1 MQSLARS
8 VLVLSLCFA
17 TLCIAPSAH
26 ADQAQDLLSLRN
38 TVVGVLEQLVAAGML
53 TQEQAR
59 KIVDKAQAEAL
70 AEAQKNKAADATG
83 PDTVRVTYV
92 PQIVKDELRQQIG
105 SDLKDEVTDAVV
117 ARAHD
122 ERWGVPGALP
132 DWVTRVNFT
141 ADARL
146 RNESVLFAS
155 DNVEGFYRNFQA
167 INKAGGIGPAGQ
179 NALLNVSEDVQRM
192 TGRMRFGLDSNV
204 SDQWS
209 MGVRVTTGSEGN
221 PVTRNAQL
229 GEYSGPADAFV
240 DLAYARYRSTYV
252 LVNGGRFLNPFL
264 SSDVVFDDDLT
275 FEGVAFTGLLPFEI
289 GDAKQRGFL
298 TVGYF
303 PLQSVEFSSH
313 DKYLLA
319 TQLGGQFSFAKQ
331 SVGVAVAYYDFAN
344 VTGKRNAPGSTLND
358 FTAPPWLQKGNT
370 LFDIRNDTD
379 PNTGLFALAADYK
392 VADAMIFYD
401 SGTIAGSSDRPI
413 HVKVTAD
420 YAKNV
425 GYDADDIQRRT
436 GVDVAER
443 TDAYK
448 FEIAVGMPDVDA
460 FGQWR
465 LVAFYKHV
473 ERDAVLDA
481 FTDDDFHRG
490 GTDAEGWGI
499 EALYGLSRHTWTR
512 LRYLTAN
519 EIDGPPLG
527 IDTVQIDLNTKF

>member
-1 MQSLARS
+1 MRAFAVTLA
-8 VLVLSLCFA
+8 LLCFA
-17 TLCIAPSAH
+17 PLAR
-26 ADQAQDLLSLRN
+26 ADEAQDLLSLRN
-38 TVVGVLEQLVAAGML
+38 TVVGVLEQLVAAGIL

-59 KIVDKAQAEAL
+59 KIVDKAQSEAL
-70 AEAQKNKAADATG
+70 AEAQKSKASETPG

-105 SDLKDEVTDAVV
+105 ADLKDEVTDAVV

-132 DWVTRVNFT
+132 DWVSRVNWT

-146 RNESVLFAS
+146 RNESVLFAN

-179 NALLNVSEDVQRM
+179 NALLNVSEDVHRM
-192 TGRMRFGLDSNV
+192 TGRMRLGLDANV
-204 SDQWS
+204 TDQWS

-229 GEYSGPADAFV
+229 GEYNGPWDAFV
-240 DLAYARYRSTYV
+240 DLAYTRFSSTH
-252 LVNGGRFLNPFL
+252 LVANGGRFPNPFL
-264 SSDVVFDDDLT
+264 SSDLVFDDDLT
-275 FEGVAFTGLLPFEI
+275 FEGAALTGLLPFEI
-289 GDAKQRGFL
+289 GAGKQRAFL

-303 PLQSVEFSSH
+303 PLQSVEFSSR

-319 TQLGGQFSFAKQ
+319 TQLGGQFAFSQ
-331 SVGVAVAYYDFAN
+331 QRLGIGVAYYDFAN
-344 VTGKRNAPGSTLND
+344 VRGRRNAPGSTLD
-358 FTAPPWLQKGNT
+358 DYTAPPWLQKGNT

-392 VADAMIFYD
+392 LADAMIFYD
-401 SGTIAGSSDRPI
+401 SGVIAGSAAKPI
-413 HVKVTAD
+413 HMKITAD
-420 YAKNV
+420 YVKNV
-425 GYDADDIQRRT
+425 GYDQGAIFHRT
-436 GVDVAER
+436 GVVVPEK
-443 TDAYK
+443 TDGYK
-448 FEIAVGMPDVDA
+448 VELAVGMPDVDGS
-460 FGQWR
+460 GQWR
-465 LVAFYKHV
+465 LVAFYKHL

-490 GTDAEGWGI
+490 GTDAEGWGV

-512 LRYLTAN
+512 IRYFTAN
-519 EIDGPPLG
+519 EINGPPLG
-527 IDTVQIDLNTKF
+527 IDTVQVDLNTKF